1 MTEQAVA
8 ETRQQRHARAL
19 LERVRP
25 YDEWKAERRRT
36 PEEKDAYWRTVR
48 ALEAVASG
56 SDPAP
61 RELP

>member
-1 MTEQAVA
+1 MMERPADG
-8 ETRQQRHARAL
+8 TRRQRRARAL
-19 LERVRP
+19 LARVRP

-56 SDPAP
+56 SAPAP
-61 RELP
+61 TELP